1 MSTNILLPPAVLDID
16 NCKVYV
22 WNIITT
28 TNIFGK
34 KRYLVSLQVECY
46 GKLSK
51 QACFDVASE
60 DELISVLRKEIA
72 MFKSIVLSGAYN
84 VYTWG

>member
-1 MSTNILLPPAVLDID
+1 MSTNILLPPAVLELD

-34 KRYLVSLQVECY
+34 KRYIVSLQVECY

-51 QACFDVASE
+51 QACFDVANE